1 MNRIEYMRQLAA
13 LLQDVPVEER
23 VAAMQY
29 YNDYFD
35 DAGEENEQQ
44 VIAEL
49 GSPEKVAA
57 EMKAGLGRQSE
68 DSGEFRETGY
78 TDTQF
83 EEKEMPTRYQAGQ
96 YSDGQQADGGYQYS
110 GSQNQAEK
118 PWTNKWVKLALII
131 MIVLV
136 AAPVLVPVVI
146 GLLCAVVGIV
156 IAAFAVFFALVVAAG
171 AVAIAGIVLLIRG
184 AFLFVPSIGTS
195 LVVMGIGLILAALGT
210 LGTVAAVRLCIIVLP
225 GMFRFVVEL
234 CRRPFHRR
242 KEAA

>member
-68 DSGEFRETGY
+68 DFGEFRETGY

-83 EEKEMPTRYQAGQ
+83 EEKEMPTRYQE
-96 YSDGQQADGGYQYS
+96 
-110 GSQNQAEK
+110 EK

-195 LVVMGIGLILAALGT
+195 LAVMGIGLILAALGT

>member
-1 MNRIEYMRQLAA
+1 MNRAEYMQRLAA

-29 YNDYFD
+29 YNGYFD

-57 EMKAGLGRQSE
+57 EMKAGLGKQPE

-78 TDTQF
+78 TDTRF
-83 EEKEMPTRYQAGQ
+83 EEKEMPTGYRYSTGHEQ
-96 YSDGQQADGGYQYS
+96 
-110 GSQNQAEK
+110 EKK
-118 PWTNKWVKLALII
+118 PWTNKWVKIGLVVLILLA
-131 MIVLV
+131 
-136 AAPVLVPVVI
+136 AAPVLVPVAI
-146 GLLCAVVGIV
+146 GLLCAVIGIV
-156 IAAFAVFFALVVAAG
+156 IAAFAVFFALVIAAF

-184 AFLFVPSIGTS
+184 VFLFVPSIGTS
-195 LVVMGIGLILAALGT
+195 LIVMGIGMILAALGT
-210 LGTVAAVRLCIIVLP
+210 VGTVVAVRLCMIVLP

-234 CRRPFHRR
+234 CRRPFHRK